1 MSGNKFERLL
11 EPGQIGKMTLKN
23 RMKNAS
29 ATTLYCTEDGRV
41 TDREVAYLAE
51 RARGGAGLVTTGAGH
66 ATSWGR
72 IVPNMM
78 LAHDDGAV
86 PGLSRLAGAIGDG
99 GARSCFQILQCGRY
113 AYGPGES
120 VGPSA
125 LAPNVPRFQ
134 TPRELPTEAVGDVVA
149 AYAEAARRGREAGF
163 DSVEIC
169 SNAGYFLA
177 SFLNPATNH
186 RTDKYGGSLENR
198 ARVLLETID
207 AVRRKVGADCPII
220 CRICGDELSEGG
232 NTPEDMRKIAQMA
245 QEAGMDA
252 ISVSVGWHDSRVPA
266 ITSEVTS
273 GHWLYLAEGMK
284 KALRIP
290 VLMAYRLN
298 GPDVAERAIA
308 EGKLDFWEMARPLF
322 ADPDLPRKLAEGRQE
337 DIAPC
342 VGCCQYCFDRLFDM
356 PPQPVGCIVNPR
368 MGFEGEDDYQVRP
381 AAAKK
386 RVIVVG
392 SGPGGMEAARV
403 AALRG
408 HHVSLYEKEQSLG
421 GQLPAAS
428 VSPAKGEIGNIVPYL
443 STQLKKAG
451 VEVKLGVE
459 VTPQTVAEAK
469 PDVVI
474 LAAGAS
480 PVIPDI
486 PGVGGSN
493 VAPPLDV
500 LGSVTG
506 TGERVVVVGGGLI
519 GCEAAEFLASKGKK
533 VTITSR
539 QPRIGHDIGST
550 TRWGVM
556 LRMRKLGVVVEA
568 NMTAQEVTAE
578 GVRFQREGETC
589 FLEADT
595 VILAGGMKANRELVG
610 ALDGKVADIRV
621 IGDCV
626 EPRRIGEAMKEGFL
640 AGNKI

>member
-1 MSGNKFERLL
+1 
-11 EPGQIGKMTLKN
+11 
-23 RMKNAS
+23 
-29 ATTLYCTEDGRV
+29 
-41 TDREVAYLAE
+41 
-51 RARGGAGLVTTGAGH
+51 
-66 ATSWGR
+66 
-72 IVPNMM
+72 
-78 LAHDDGAV
+78 
-86 PGLSRLAGAIGDG
+86 
-99 GARSCFQILQCGRY
+99 
-113 AYGPGES
+113 
-120 VGPSA
+120 
-125 LAPNVPRFQ
+125 
-134 TPRELPTEAVGDVVA
+134 
-149 AYAEAARRGREAGF
+149 
-163 DSVEIC
+163 
-169 SNAGYFLA
+169 
-177 SFLNPATNH
+177 
-186 RTDKYGGSLENR
+186 KYGGSLENR
-198 ARVLLETID
+198 ARVLVETIE
-207 AVRRKVGADCPII
+207 AVRGKVGSDCPII
-220 CRICGDELSEGG
+220 SRICGDELSEGG
-232 NTPEDMRKIAQMA
+232 NTPEEMRKIAQMA

-266 ITSEVTS
+266 ITSEVPS
-273 GHWLYLAEGMK
+273 GYWLYLAEGMK
-284 KALRIP
+284 KALSVP

-298 GPDVAERAIA
+298 GPEVAEKAIA

-322 ADPDLPRKLAEGRQE
+322 ADPDLPRKVAEGRRE

-342 VGCCQYCFDRLFDM
+342 VGCCQYCFDRLFAM
-356 PPQPVGCIVNPR
+356 PPLPVGCIVNPR

-386 RVIVVG
+386 RVMVVG

-408 HHVSLYEKEQSLG
+408 HQVSLYEKEKALG

-459 VTPQTVAEAK
+459 VTAQTVAEAK

-480 PVIPDI
+480 PDFPDI

-493 VAPPLDV
+493 VASPLDV
-500 LGSVTG
+500 LNGVTG

-519 GCEAAEFLASKGKK
+519 GCEAAEFLATKGKK

-556 LRMRKLGVVVEA
+556 LRMKKLGIVVEA
-568 NMTAQEVTAE
+568 NMTAQEITAE
-578 GVRFQREGETC
+578 GVRFQREGESR

-595 VILAGGMKANRELVG
+595 VVLAGGMKANRGLVG
-610 ALDGKVADIRV
+610 ALEGKVADLHV